1 MGSTGRTG
9 STGSADRHAS
19 AVDTGDAGATDVDL
33 TPSAT
38 ATASESV
45 PVPDGS
51 GAASMPD
58 RFQDAGWRT
67 VLRPARPA
75 DARAIAELVRP
86 YSERRILIGK
96 DLINYFEDI
105 QEFTVA
111 EGAGRIDGAQE
122 SGLIGCGALHVMWD
136 DIAEVRTLAVRR
148 DYLHRGVG
156 HAILNDLLD
165 RARALGLRRV
175 FCLTFEVD
183 FFAAHGF
190 REIQGTPVGIDIFVE
205 MLRSHD
211 DGVAEFLDLARAKP
225 NTLGNTRMLLELD
238 G

>member
-1 MGSTGRTG
+1 M
-9 STGSADRHAS
+9 
-19 AVDTGDAGATDVDL
+19 
-33 TPSAT
+33 
-38 ATASESV
+38 V
-45 PVPDGS
+45 PVPVPGGRS
-51 GAASMPD
+51 TGGLPD
-58 RFQDAGWRT
+58 RFRDASWRT

-111 EGAGRIDGAQE
+111 EGAGRLDGVEE

-148 DYLHRGVG
+148 DYLRRGVG
-156 HAILNDLLD
+156 HAILNNLLD
-165 RARALGLRRV
+165 RARAMGLRRV

-190 REIQGTPVGIDIFVE
+190 KEIQGTPVGTDIFVE

-238 G
+238 E